1 MSIKRKAVS
10 VISTSALV
18 LGSAFGMMA
27 LASTSAHAEVRTTK
41 SEAEIASCARA
52 AGGSGRLFIE
62 CVR

>member
-27 LASTSAHAEVRTTK
+27 LTSTSALALETDA

-52 AGGSGRLFIE
+52 AGGSGKLFIE
-62 CVR
+62 CLS